1 MSGQGDEALPELKVK
16 RGGGVGV
23 AVLFALV
30 GLAGAGAGLWYFV
43 LRADPAEAQAAF
55 RREVLAPA
63 HQGYYEQ
70 FWQCAMTVPL
80 STFSNNAELIAR
92 INKNS
97 AGMDGTRYGRHLL
110 EDEKCLPRLN
120 DGIVE
125 FRLLKGNPLTP
136 EAYAPLLDELVGEVE
151 EVNRAWTEYA
161 QFVSQADFRQELR
174 DAIKTKGEAYAGYEG
189 AVEHRNNARKTKYRK
204 GALHYY
210 HFIQCV
216 LGETSYTSFQSSRSR
231 RTGAHHKLIETLDGL
246 CQAGGDEFRNHIE
259 QVCRDLLWNLE
270 SDVREDDFEN
280 AVKHWVRNGGDY
292 GSAVPVLECLETAE
306 EGNRNKYINNIAKA
320 WYDYGKTS
328 RRIIDMSKTTAGS

>member
-23 AVLFALV
+23 AVVFALV
-30 GLAGAGAGLWYFV
+30 VLAGVAGGLWYFV

-80 STFSNNAELIAR
+80 STFTNNAELVNR
-92 INKNS
+92 LKKNS
-97 AGMDGTRYGRHLL
+97 SGTDGTRYGRHLL

-120 DGIVE
+120 EGIVE
-125 FRLLKGNPLTP
+125 YRLLKGNPLTP

-151 EVNRAWTEYA
+151 EVNRAWTEFA
-161 QFVSQADFRQELR
+161 QFVSQTDFRQELHA
-174 DAIKTKGEAYAGYEG
+174 AIKTKGEAYAGYEG
-189 AVEHRNNARKTKYRK
+189 AVEHRNSARKNKYRK

-216 LGETSYTSFQSSRSR
+216 LGDTSYTSFESP
-231 RTGAHHKLIETLDGL
+231 RTQRTAAHHKLVETLDEL
-246 CQAGGDEFRNHIE
+246 CRAGGDEFRARIE
-259 QVCRDLLWNLE
+259 QECRDVLWNLGSE
-270 SDVREDDFEN
+270 AREDDFEQ
-280 AVKHWVRNGGDY
+280 AVKHWVRHGGDY

-306 EGNRNKYINNIAKA
+306 ESRRNKYIKSIAKA

-328 RRIIDMSKTTAGS
+328 RRIIDMSKSTAGS